1 MRVVLDLSLD
11 GKSLLSRELSS
22 GNTLVGKNPECDV
35 CIPQEEI
42 SPVQFVLR
50 KSGNQLW
57 LHNRSSEGTRI
68 MADGVTEK
76 VSDEY
81 RLADGDS
88 VHLGNLLGVCR
99 FVVDEGAGQT
109 ETLMST
115 PEVFSEVFSVSVPA
129 LRRGESW
136 ELGERPLRLG
146 TGKDADIVLEDPY
159 ISSTHAELRVEEGR
173 CLVRDLESRNG
184 VFIGGQK
191 VTEAEVPP
199 GSTVVLGQ
207 TGVVISSTRE
217 QATNEGSLSFKAT
230 GSQLIG
236 SSGKMQEVGRMIQ
249 RMAPHDAPVLIMGET
264 GTGKE
269 VVARQLATLGARA
282 LHPFIPINCGGLA
295 RNLMESELFG
305 HEKGAF
311 TGAVNQKRGAFEEA
325 DGGTLFLDEVGELPL
340 DMQPQLL
347 RALENKEIRR
357 VGSTRNFKVNVRLI
371 AATNRAL
378 EKEVME
384 GRFREDLFHRLHV
397 LTLTLPPLRER
408 GSDVDEL
415 ITHFLKALV
424 PGGEEVEVVGE
435 ALQKLRAY
443 RWPGNIRELRN
454 VLQRAV
460 LLRRFPDRIEAEDI
474 QFMPST
480 LSTRAES
487 LSAMGTRTLAELE
500 RDAIIAEMARHNG
513 NKREVAEALGVSRS
527 TVHRKIEEYQI
538 ES

>member
-68 MADGVTEK
+68 LADGVTEK

-136 ELGERPLRLG
+136 ELGDRPLRLG

-217 QATNEGSLSFKAT
+217 QATNEGSPSFKAT

>member
-1 MRVVLDLSLD
+1 MRVVLDLSLN

-22 GNTLVGKNPECDV
+22 GNTLVGRNPECDV

-57 LHNRSSEGTRI
+57 LRNRSSEGTRI
-68 MADGVTEK
+68 LSEGVTEK
-76 VSDEY
+76 ITEEY
-81 RLADGDS
+81 RVADGDS
-88 VHLGNLLGVCR
+88 VHLGSLLGVCR
-99 FVVDEGAGQT
+99 FVVDQDAGKT

-115 PEVFSEVFSVSVPA
+115 PEVFSEVFVVSVPA
-129 LRRGESW
+129 LQRGESF

-146 TGKDADIVLEDPY
+146 TGEDADIVLEDPY
-159 ISSTHAELRVEEGR
+159 VSSSHAELRVEEGR
-173 CLVRDLESRNG
+173 CLIRDLESRNG

-207 TGVVISSTRE
+207 TGVVISSTR
-217 QATNEGSLSFKAT
+217 QRGASEGSAPSKGTAN
-230 GSQLIG
+230 QLIG

-269 VVARQLATLGARA
+269 VVARLLATLGDRA

-357 VGSTRNFKVNVRLI
+357 VGSTKSFKVNVRLI

-378 EKEVME
+378 EKEVAE

-408 GSDVDEL
+408 GSDINEL

-424 PGGEEVEVVGE
+424 PGDEEVEMVGE

-443 RWPGNIRELRN
+443 KWPGNIRELRN

-460 LLRRFPDRIEAEDI
+460 LLRRFPDRIEEEDI

-480 LSTRAES
+480 LSTLAES
-487 LSAMGTRTLAELE
+487 LSSMGTRTLVEIE
-500 RDAIIAEMARHNG
+500 REAIMTEMARHEG
-513 NKREVAEALGVSRS
+513 NKREAAEALGISRS
-527 TVHRKIEEYQI
+527 TIHRKIEEYEI
-538 ES
+538 EI

>member
-1 MRVVLDLSLD
+1 
-11 GKSLLSRELSS
+11 
-22 GNTLVGKNPECDV
+22 
-35 CIPQEEI
+35 
-42 SPVQFVLR
+42 
-50 KSGNQLW
+50 
-57 LHNRSSEGTRI
+57 
-68 MADGVTEK
+68 
-76 VSDEY
+76 
-81 RLADGDS
+81 
-88 VHLGNLLGVCR
+88 
-99 FVVDEGAGQT
+99 
-109 ETLMST
+109 
-115 PEVFSEVFSVSVPA
+115 
-129 LRRGESW
+129 
-136 ELGERPLRLG
+136 
-146 TGKDADIVLEDPY
+146 
-159 ISSTHAELRVEEGR
+159 
-173 CLVRDLESRNG
+173 
-184 VFIGGQK
+184 
-191 VTEAEVPP
+191 
-199 GSTVVLGQ
+199 
-207 TGVVISSTRE
+207 
-217 QATNEGSLSFKAT
+217 
-230 GSQLIG
+230 
-236 SSGKMQEVGRMIQ
+236 
-249 RMAPHDAPVLIMGET
+249 
-264 GTGKE
+264 
-269 VVARQLATLGARA
+269 
-282 LHPFIPINCGGLA
+282 
-295 RNLMESELFG
+295 MESELFG

-513 NKREVAEALGVSRS
+513 NKREMAEALGVSRS

>member
-68 MADGVTEK
+68 LADGVTEK

-136 ELGERPLRLG
+136 ELGDRPLRLG

-191 VTEAEVPP
+191 VNEAEVPP